1 MILALAWR
9 NLWRHPRR
17 TILNLAAIIF
27 ACVIT
32 IFMVSLQVG
41 SYRSMIQHSLSLFD
55 GYAQIQ
61 APGFKEKPTIRQ
73 TISNPTALVSQLQT
87 HPEIAQ
93 IGIRALTY
101 GLLSSATRSYAAQVI
116 GVQPANEPKISR
128 LPQVINHQGRFLNN
142 NQANEI
148 VLGETLARNLQVQVG
163 DEVALLGST
172 LAGSVAADVLSVV
185 GIFRSGMP
193 ELDRQIVEIPLGRFQ
208 ETFAM
213 PNQAHTIVITT
224 QSLSQLKPLL
234 PLLRTS
240 LSSNDL
246 VIRDWNELQPG
257 LKQAIQLDASMAVLF
272 YLALIVI
279 VIFSILNSLLMSIL
293 ERTREFGVLLALGMR
308 PRLLGDVIWLETG
321 LLIFI
326 GVSLGLLLGYALTQY
341 FVITGIHF
349 QEAGALLAQF
359 GMPTKLY
366 PEISSFSLLIGPSI
380 IASCVA
386 LAGGL
391 PTLRIYQLNPVN
403 AMKNL

>member
-17 TILNLAAIIF
+17 TVLNLAAITF
-27 ACVIT
+27 ASVVT

-41 SYRSMIQHSLSLFD
+41 SYRSMIQHSLRLFD

-61 APGFKEKPTIRQ
+61 ASGFKEKPTIRQ
-73 TISNPTALVSQLQT
+73 TISNPTALVTQLQT
-87 HPEIAQ
+87 YPEIAQ

-116 GVQPANEPKISR
+116 GVQPENEPKISSV
-128 LPQVINHQGRFLNN
+128 PQVIDNQGRFLNN
-142 NQANEI
+142 NQASEI

-193 ELDRQIVEIPLGRFQ
+193 ELDRQIAEIPLGRFQ
-208 ETFAM
+208 ATFAM

-224 QSLSQLKPLL
+224 QSLSQLQPLL

-240 LSSNDL
+240 LPSTDL
-246 VIRDWNELQPG
+246 VIHDWNALQPG
-257 LKQAIQLDASMAVLF
+257 LKQAIQLDASMAMLF
-272 YLALIVI
+272 YFALIVI

-308 PRLLGDVIWLETG
+308 PQLLGNVIWLEIG
-321 LLIFI
+321 LLTFM

-359 GMPTKLY
+359 GMPNELY
-366 PEISSFSLLIGPSI
+366 PEINGFSLLIGPSI
-380 IASCVA
+380 IAGCVA
-386 LAGGL
+386 IAGGL
-391 PTLRIYQLNPVN
+391 PILRIYQLNPVN

>member
-1 MILALAWR
+1 MIFALAWR
-9 NLWRHPRR
+9 NLWRYPRR
-17 TILNLAAIIF
+17 TILNLAAITF
-27 ACVIT
+27 ASVIT

-41 SYRSMIQHSLSLFD
+41 SYRSMIEHSLRLFD

-61 APGFKEKPTIRQ
+61 TPGFKEKPMIRQ

-101 GLLSSATRSYAAQVI
+101 GLLSSATRSYAAQII
-116 GVQPANEPKISR
+116 GVQPENEPKISR
-128 LPQVINHQGRFLNN
+128 LPQVINHPGRFLNN

-193 ELDRQIVEIPLGRFQ
+193 ELDRQIAEIPLGRFQ

-213 PNQAHTIVITT
+213 PNQAHTIVMTT

-240 LSSNDL
+240 LSSNNL

-308 PRLLGDVIWLETG
+308 PRLLGNIIWLETG
-321 LLIFI
+321 FLIFI

-366 PEISSFSLLIGPSI
+366 PEINGFSLLIGPSI

-386 LAGGL
+386 IAGGL
-391 PTLRIYQLNPVN
+391 PTLHIYQLNPVN